1 MLVIFKSKV
10 AGDII
15 MYKENAKPIFE
26 VLGKDPEQGII
37 PAAETGLAITKLE
50 AEIERRKVIEA
61 EEKAAREA
69 KAREEAERIERDGVF
84 ADRPRREVV
93 EPVSFSARVYPLM
106 DMLKRAQKKN
116 KDIVWGV

>member
-26 VLGKDPEQGII
+26 VLGKDATQGII
-37 PAAETGLAITKLE
+37 LAAETGEAITKLE
-50 AEIERRKVIEA
+50 TEIERRKIIEA
-61 EEKAAREA
+61 QEKAAREA
-69 KAREEAERIERDGVF
+69 KAREEAERAERDGVF
-84 ADRPRREVV
+84 ADKPRREFV
-93 EPVSFSARVYPLM
+93 EPVSFAARVYPLM

>member
-1 MLVIFKSKV
+1 MLVIFKCKV

-15 MYKENAKPIFE
+15 MYEENAKPILE
-26 VLGKDPEQGII
+26 LLGKDVAKGII
-37 PAAETGLAITKLE
+37 TAAETGKVIARLE
-50 AEIERRKVIEA
+50 EEIARRKLIEA

-69 KAREEAERIERDGVF
+69 QARAEAEKAEREGAF
-84 ADRPRREVV
+84 YEKPRAPLP

-106 DMLKRAQKKN
+106 DMLKRAQKKE